1 MVAQADN
8 ITMEIVMSN
17 LDILANGH
25 KNGSKLMEVNGS
37 FDKASLPDIHAVEDT
52 RGIEINRVGIDGV
65 AFPMVIKRKEG
76 GEVQTLGTFDMY
88 GSLDENLKGTNM
100 SRFAELLLDH
110 GAGKPFSGL
119 DFPVL
124 LKSLSERLEAPD
136 VYVKSTFDFWM
147 NKTTPVSKR
156 SSPMAYECAFIGQIT
171 DNKMRFVVEVN
182 VPIATYCPCS
192 KAMCVTDV
200 AADVGK
206 GAHAQRGLVTLQ
218 IRTEPDSPGAWIEDL
233 VRISET
239 SGSAELYTLL
249 KRPDEKYVTIQG
261 YENPK
266 FVEDVARDVMRK
278 IHNIPEAV
286 WAKVRVR
293 NFESIHH
300 HNATAYI
307 SQKKVNGVWAS
318 VNRAFY

>member
-1 MVAQADN
+1 MGHQEN
-8 ITMEIVMSN
+8 KMEKSMSN
-17 LDILANGH
+17 NVVTNGPVQTLMTAEGRDISVGY
-25 KNGSKLMEVNGS
+25 
-37 FDKASLPDIHAVEDT
+37 DKASLPDIHAVEDT
-52 RGIEINRVGIDGV
+52 RGVAINRVGIDGV
-65 AFPMVIKRKEG
+65 AFPLVIRRKEG

-88 GSLDENLKGTNM
+88 GSLDPALKGTNM
-100 SRFAELLLDH
+100 SRFTELLLDH
-110 GAGKPFSGL
+110 GTDKAISGYE
-119 DFPVL
+119 FPDML
-124 LKSLSERLEAPD
+124 LSLSKRLETSD
-136 VYVKSTFDFWM
+136 VYIKTEFDFWM

-156 SSPMAYECAFIGQIT
+156 ESPMAYKCAFIGQMV
-171 DNKMRFVVEVN
+171 DNKIRFVVEVN

-192 KAMCVTDV
+192 KAMCVTDA

-218 IRTEPDSPGAWIEDL
+218 IRTDPVSPGAWLEDMI
-233 VRISET
+233 RISET

-249 KRPDEKYVTIQG
+249 KRVDEKYVTIQG

-278 IHNIPEAV
+278 VHNIPEAI
-286 WAKVRVR
+286 WGKVRVR

-307 SQKKVNGVWAS
+307 SQKKIAGVWTS
-318 VNRAFY
+318 QNRAFY

>member
-1 MVAQADN
+1 
-8 ITMEIVMSN
+8 METAMSTN
-17 LDILANGH
+17 GSNGSNGH
-25 KNGSKLMEVNGS
+25 IPAPTGMLVATNGSIKGY
-37 FDKASLPDIHAVEDT
+37 DKASLPDIHAVEDT
-52 RGIEINRVGIDGV
+52 RGLAINRVGIDGV
-65 AFPMVIKRKEG
+65 AFPMVIKRKTG
-76 GEVQTLGTFDMY
+76 GEIQTVGTFDMY
-88 GSLDENLKGTNM
+88 GSLDPMLKGTNM

-110 GAGKPFSGL
+110 GSSRPLSGYE
-119 DFPVL
+119 FPDL
-124 LKSLSERLEAPD
+124 LLSLAKRLEASD
-136 VYVKSTFDFWM
+136 VYIKSTFNFWM

-156 SSPMAYECAFIGQIT
+156 ESPMSYECAFIGQLT
-171 DNKMRFVVEVN
+171 DNKLRFVVEFN

-192 KAMCVTDV
+192 KAMCVTDA

-218 IRTEPDSPGAWIEDL
+218 VRTDPNSPGAWLEDL
-233 VRISET
+233 IRISET

-278 IHNIPEAV
+278 IHNLPEAI

-307 SQKKVNGVWAS
+307 SQKKVAGNWTS
-318 VNRAFY
+318 LNRAFY

>member
-1 MVAQADN
+1 MD
-8 ITMEIVMSN
+8 
-17 LDILANGH
+17 
-25 KNGSKLMEVNGS
+25 VNGT

-52 RGIEINRVGIDGV
+52 RGIQINRVGIDGV
-65 AFPMVIKRKEG
+65 VFPMVIRRKEG

-88 GSLDENLKGTNM
+88 GSLGESLKGTNM
-100 SRFAELLLDH
+100 SRFTELLLDH

-119 DFPVL
+119 DFPDIL
-124 LKSLSERLEAPD
+124 TSLSKRLETSD
-136 VYVKSTFDFWM
+136 VYIKSTFDYWM
-147 NKTTPVSKR
+147 NKTTPVSQR
-156 SSPMAYECAFIGQIT
+156 SSPMAYECAFVGKIEEG
-171 DNKMRFVVEVN
+171 KLRFVVEVN

-192 KAMCVTDV
+192 KAMCVTDE
-200 AADVGK
+200 AAGVGK

-218 IRTEPDSPGAWIEDL
+218 VRTDPISPGAWLEDL
-233 VRISET
+233 IRVCET

-261 YENPK
+261 YDNPK

-278 IHNIPEAV
+278 VHNLPDAV

-307 SQKKVNGVWAS
+307 SQKKVDNVWTS